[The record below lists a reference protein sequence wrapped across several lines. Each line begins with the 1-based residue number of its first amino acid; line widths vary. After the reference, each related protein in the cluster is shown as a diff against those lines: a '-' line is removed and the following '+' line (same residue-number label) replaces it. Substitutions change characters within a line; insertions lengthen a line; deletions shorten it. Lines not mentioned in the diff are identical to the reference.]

1 MRHTA
6 GIDIGT
12 ALTKAVIVS
21 GGNGE
26 APRVLGRGMVKTGV
40 HLEKA
45 AAAAL
50 VEARDMARLGPR
62 ETPYVVATGFGR
74 YSPAFRDSQVTEI
87 TSAARGAWFL
97 FPESST
103 VLDIGSQSTRA
114 IGLAANGRVRAFKTN
129 DKCAAGSG
137 SFIVRAAKY
146 LQVEMAKVGDLAL
159 EAENPHPISSIC
171 AVLAESEI
179 INHVSAGVSVE
190 DILVGI
196 YDSLASRAA
205 LLLKRVNLAG
215 ELTFIG
221 GVAHQR
227 GMVKALQQRLQ
238 ITVNVAQNCEYV
250 CALGAALLGLSRL
263 EKASPAASAAT
274 VANASSS

>member
-50 VEARDMARLGPR
+50 VEARDMAHLGPR

-74 YSPAFRDSQVTEI
+74 YSPGFRDTQVTEI

-114 IGLAANGRVRAFKTN
+114 VGLTGNGRVRAFKTN

-146 LQVEMAKVGDLAL
+146 LQVDMSKVGELAL
-159 EAENPHPISSIC
+159 NAENPQPISSIC

-190 DILVGI
+190 DILGGI
-196 YDSLASRAA
+196 YDSLASRAG
-205 LLLKRVNLAG
+205 LLLKRVNLGA

-221 GVAHQR
+221 GVARQR
-227 GMVKALQQRLQ
+227 GMIKALEQRLQ
-238 ITVNVAQNCEYV
+238 VKVNLPEHCEYV

-263 EKASPAASAAT
+263 EKPAATSAGVT
-274 VANASSS
+274 V